1 MDAIRGSN
9 RFGSSGTPDALI
21 DDPRTEGDV
30 WAEVQAADLVPF
42 PVDPPGG
49 WQHGQDGFDAGF
61 DVGGFDAALDAGP
74 GNGIDFNAGSL
85 QLADGVDFASDI
97 AAFDG
102 GAGPIGSTFTG
113 LDAISTADPSDGMD
127 SLEDVDGVGDVQ
139 IGAANWGL
147 EFLTLDGEDTPPIAA
162 LDAASDLTWADLAPG
177 VERFDG
183 VDPDLDLDAPLVL
196 ADLASFDDLAQLDRH
211 QGDDFVGAPLPMFV
225 LDRLSSLE
233 LDQVEALS
241 PMAQDTAAPRFLSED
256 DVFGDQYQTDLD

>member
-9 RFGSSGTPDALI
+9 RFGPSGTPDALI

-30 WAEVQAADLVPF
+30 WADVQAADLVPF

-61 DVGGFDAALDAGP
+61 DAAHAGL
-74 GNGIDFNAGSL
+74 GDGIDFNAGSL
-85 QLADGVDFASDI
+85 QLADGVDLASDI

-102 GAGPIGSTFTG
+102 DRGGPAAIDSTFAG
-113 LDAISTADPSDGMD
+113 LDTISTADPSDGMD
-127 SLEDVDGVGDVQ
+127 SLGDDLVEDVQ

-147 EFLTLDGEDTPPIAA
+147 EFLTLDGEDTPPIAP
-162 LDAASDLTWADLAPG
+162 LDAAGDLTWADLAPD

-183 VDPDLDLDAPLVL
+183 VDDPDLDLDAPLVRT
-196 ADLASFDDLAQLDRH
+196 DLANFDDFVQLDGE

-225 LDRLSSLE
+225 LDPLSSLQ
-233 LDQVEALS
+233 LDQVDALS

-256 DVFGDQYQTDLD
+256 DVFGDQYDPDLD